1 MIRYRRKK
9 KMLVTDKNGSMSEG
23 NGIMIFTK
31 YDSGSMITIGQDGG
45 IGFTAPFD
53 DVYKLIKA
61 EIKRELEAEKQSKNS
76 EKYS

>member
-31 YDSGSMITIGQDGG
+31 YDSGSTITIGQDGG
-45 IGFTAPFD
+45 IGLTAPFD
-53 DVYKLIKA
+53 DVYKLIRA

>member
-31 YDSGSMITIGQDGG
+31 YDSGSTITIGQDGG

-53 DVYKLIKA
+53 DVYKLIRA
-61 EIKRELEAEKQSKNS
+61 EIKRELETEKQGKNS

>member
-31 YDSGSMITIGQDGG
+31 YDSGSTITIGQDGG

-53 DVYKLIKA
+53 DVYKLIRT

>member
-53 DVYKLIKA
+53 DVYKLIRA

>member
-31 YDSGSMITIGQDGG
+31 YDSGSTITIGQDGG
-45 IGFTAPFD
+45 IGFTAQFD
-53 DVYKLIKA
+53 DVYKLIRA
-61 EIKRELEAEKQSKNS
+61 EIKRELEAEKQGKNS